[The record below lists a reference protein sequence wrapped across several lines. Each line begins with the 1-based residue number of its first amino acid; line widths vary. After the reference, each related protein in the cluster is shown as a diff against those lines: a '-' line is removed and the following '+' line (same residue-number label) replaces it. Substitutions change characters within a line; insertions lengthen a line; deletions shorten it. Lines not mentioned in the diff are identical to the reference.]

1 MLKTI
6 YRIFPVFLSVSWLY
20 SCSLTA
26 IKDESPKINSVEIGT
41 KFKIN
46 LPEDHSNG
54 YLWQL
59 GENYNKALLKNCGAV
74 WHGVKKGI
82 DFNLQALSTG
92 QTTLT
97 FVQWKY
103 NDTVNYKNFI
113 VNIINK

>member
-1 MLKTI
+1 MLKAI
-6 YRIFPVFLSVSWLY
+6 YRLFAVFLTLSCLF

-26 IKDESPKINSVEIGT
+26 IKDESPKINTVEMGT

-46 LPEDHSNG
+46 LPEDHSSG

-59 GENYNKALLKNCGAV
+59 SENYNKTQLKNCGAV
-74 WHGVKKGI
+74 WHGVEKGI

-103 NDTVNYKNFI
+103 NDTVSNKNFI

>member
-1 MLKTI
+1 MLKVI
-6 YRIFPVFLSVSWLY
+6 YRLVLVILTFSCLF

-26 IKDESPKINSVEIGT
+26 IKDESPTINSVEIGT

-59 GENYNKALLKNCGAV
+59 SENYNKSLLKNCGAV
-74 WHGVKKGI
+74 WHGLEKGI
-82 DFNLQALSTG
+82 DFNLQALSVG

-103 NDTVNYKNFI
+103 NDTVSNKSFI